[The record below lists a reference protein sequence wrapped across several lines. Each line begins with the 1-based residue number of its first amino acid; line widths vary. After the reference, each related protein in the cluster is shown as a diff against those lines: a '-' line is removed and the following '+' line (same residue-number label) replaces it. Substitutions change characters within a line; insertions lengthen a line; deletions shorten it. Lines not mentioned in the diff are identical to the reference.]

1 MSADLDWFRELLGS
15 LGPISVRRM
24 FGGAGFYADGRMIA
38 LEADGSLYLKV
49 DEQTRARFAEAG
61 GSPFV
66 YEGKGKSVVMSY
78 WTVPDEAMD
87 SAEAMRPWATLA
99 LEAAWRVGAAKKT
112 ATKKSVTKK
121 ASTESAARKTSMQ
134 AQKPAARKAATKK
147 AAGAKKSAEKVAKKA
162 TKKATKKAGNKA
174 AKKR

>member
-15 LGPISVRRM
+15 LGLISVRRM

-134 AQKPAARKAATKK
+134 K